1 METTIVKDV
10 LSKIR
15 KRPEF
20 GVFVAFL
27 VIFIGFS
34 FTAERF
40 LTFDS
45 IAGIITV
52 AAELGIVTAGITF
65 LMIAGEFDLS
75 VGSVLGVSGMIFAIT
90 ATAGLP
96 HIVGLLLSLAA
107 AAAIGLLNGILVV
120 RTRVPSFIITL
131 GSQMLWRGVI
141 LAVTGGFPVRY
152 WGDSALLF
160 ALNGRF
166 AGQLRI
172 SAFWFLGVVMV
183 LAFILTRTRY
193 GNWVFATGGGP
204 EAARTLGIRIHRVKV
219 VNFVVSAVLAGLA
232 GCIQFARFHSV
243 DPTRGQGLELEA
255 IAAAVIGGT
264 LMTGGYGSMIGAM
277 LGALLV
283 GMVRSGLVMAGAPSY
298 WYQAFIGIVLIV
310 ASVVNIR
317 LRRWA
322 LR

>member
-1 METTIVKDV
+1 MKTSFLKTFA
-10 LSKIR
+10 SKAR

-20 GVFVAFL
+20 GVFIGFL
-27 VIFIGFS
+27 IVFVGFS
-34 FTAERF
+34 FAAERF
-40 LTFDS
+40 LSFDS

-96 HIVGLLLSLAA
+96 HIVGLLLALGAA
-107 AAAIGLLNGILVV
+107 AVIGLLNGFVVV
-120 RTRVPSFIITL
+120 RTGVPSFIITL
-131 GSQMLWRGVI
+131 GSMMLWRGVI

-152 WGDSALLF
+152 WGDSPLLF

-166 AGQLRI
+166 AEQLRM
-172 SAFWFLGVVMV
+172 SAFWLLAIVVV
-183 LAFILTRTRY
+183 LAFVLTRTRY
-193 GNWVFATGGGP
+193 GNWVFGTGGGP
-204 EAARTLGIRIHRVKV
+204 QAARTLGIRINKVKII
-219 VNFVVSAVLAGLA
+219 NFMISAVLAGLA

-264 LMTGGYGSMIGAM
+264 LMTGGYGSLIGAL

-317 LRRWA
+317 LKRWA

>member
-1 METTIVKDV
+1 MSTTFLKTFAT
-10 LSKIR
+10 KAR

-20 GVFVAFL
+20 GVFVGFL
-27 VIFIGFS
+27 IVFIGFS
-34 FTAERF
+34 FAADRF

-90 ATAGLP
+90 ATAGIP
-96 HIVGLLLSLAA
+96 HIVGLLLALGAA
-107 AAAIGLLNGILVV
+107 AIIGLLNGVVVV
-120 RTRVPSFIITL
+120 RTGVPSFIITL
-131 GSQMLWRGVI
+131 GSMMLWRGVI

-152 WGDSALLF
+152 WGESALLF

-166 AGQLRI
+166 AEQLRM
-172 SAFWFLGVVMV
+172 SAFWFIAVIAV
-183 LAFILTRTRY
+183 LTFVLMRTRY

-204 EAARTLGIRIHRVKV
+204 QAARTLGIRINKVKII
-219 VNFVVSAVLAGLA
+219 NFVISAVLAGLA

-264 LMTGGYGSMIGAM
+264 LMTGGYGSLIGAL

-317 LRRWA
+317 LKRWA

>member
-1 METTIVKDV
+1 MSFLKAFTKK
-10 LSKIR
+10 LSS
-15 KRPEF
+15 RPEF
-20 GVFVAFL
+20 GVFVAFAIL
-27 VIFIGFS
+27 FVGFS
-34 FTAERF
+34 LTATNF
-40 LTFDS
+40 LTFES
-45 IAGIITV
+45 IAGIVTV

-96 HIVGLLLSLAA
+96 HIVGLLLALGAA
-107 AAAIGLLNGILVV
+107 AVIGLINGVMVV
-120 RTRVPSFIITL
+120 HTEVPSFIITL

-141 LAVTGGFPVRY
+141 LAVTRGFPVRY

-166 AGQLRI
+166 AGQLRV
-172 SAFWFLGVVMV
+172 SAFWFLTVVFL
-183 LAFILTRTRY
+183 LAFVLTRTRY

-204 EAARTLGIRIHRVKV
+204 QAAKTLGIPINRVKI
-219 VNFVVSAVLAGLA
+219 VNFILSAILAGLA
-232 GCIQFARFHSV
+232 GCIQFARFRSI

-264 LMTGGYGSMIGAM
+264 LMTGGYGSLIGAL

-283 GMVRSGLVMAGAPSY
+283 GMVRSGLIMAGAPSY

-317 LRRWA
+317 LTRRWTS
-322 LR
+322 R

>member
-1 METTIVKDV
+1 MSTTFLKTFAT
-10 LSKIR
+10 KAR

-20 GVFVAFL
+20 GVFVGFL
-27 VIFIGFS
+27 IVFIGFS
-34 FTAERF
+34 FAADRF

-90 ATAGLP
+90 ATAGIP
-96 HIVGLLLSLAA
+96 HIVGLLLALGAA
-107 AAAIGLLNGILVV
+107 AIIGLLNGVVVV
-120 RTRVPSFIITL
+120 RTGVPSFIITL
-131 GSQMLWRGVI
+131 GSMMLWRGVI

-152 WGDSALLF
+152 WGESALLF

-166 AGQLRI
+166 AEQLRM
-172 SAFWFLGVVMV
+172 SAFWFIAVVAV
-183 LAFILTRTRY
+183 LTFVLTRTRY

-204 EAARTLGIRIHRVKV
+204 QAARTLGIRINKVKII
-219 VNFVVSAVLAGLA
+219 NFVISAVLAGLA

-264 LMTGGYGSMIGAM
+264 LMTGGYGSLIGAL

-317 LRRWA
+317 LKRWA

>member
-1 METTIVKDV
+1 MDTTFLKTFAIKA
-10 LSKIR
+10 R

-20 GVFVAFL
+20 GVLVGFL
-27 VIFIGFS
+27 IVFIGFS
-34 FTAERF
+34 LTAERF

-90 ATAGLP
+90 ATAGIP
-96 HIVGLLLSLAA
+96 HIVGLLLALG
-107 AAAIGLLNGILVV
+107 AAAIVGLLNGVVVV
-120 RTRVPSFIITL
+120 RMGVPSFIVTL
-131 GSQMLWRGVI
+131 GSMMLWRGVI

-152 WGDSALLF
+152 WGESALLF

-166 AGQLRI
+166 AGQLRM
-172 SAFWFLGVVMV
+172 SAFWFIAVVAV
-183 LAFILTRTRY
+183 LTFVLTRTRY

-204 EAARTLGIRIHRVKV
+204 QAARTMGIKINKVKII
-219 VNFVVSAVLAGLA
+219 NFVISAVLAGLA

-255 IAAAVIGGT
+255 IAAAVMGGT

>member
-1 METTIVKDV
+1 MEATNMKDIAIKV
-10 LSKIR
+10 R

-27 VIFIGFS
+27 IIFIGFS
-34 FTAERF
+34 FTAQRF
-40 LTFDS
+40 LSFDS

-75 VGSVLGVSGMIFAIT
+75 VGSVLGMSGMIFAIT

-96 HIVGLLLSLAA
+96 HIVGLLLSLGAA
-107 AAAIGLLNGILVV
+107 AVIGLLNGVVVV
-120 RTRVPSFIITL
+120 RTGVPSFIITL
-131 GSQMLWRGVI
+131 GSMMLWRGVI

-166 AGQLRI
+166 AEQLRM
-172 SAFWFLGVVMV
+172 SSFWFLGVVV
-183 LAFILTRTRY
+183 ILAFILTRTRY

-204 EAARTLGIRIHRVKV
+204 EAARTLGIRINRVKIT
-219 VNFVVSAVLAGLA
+219 NFVVSAILAGLA

-317 LRRWA
+317 LKRWA

>member
-1 METTIVKDV
+1 MHFPSSLV
-10 LSKIR
+10 LRAR

-20 GVFVAFL
+20 GVFVGFL
-27 VIFIGFS
+27 IVFTGFT
-34 FTAERF
+34 FAAERF

-90 ATAGLP
+90 AAAGLP
-96 HIVGLLLSLAA
+96 HIVGLLLALVAA
-107 AAAIGLLNGILVV
+107 AFIGLVNGLLVV
-120 RTRVPSFIITL
+120 RTGVPSFIITL
-131 GSQMLWRGVI
+131 GSMMLWRGVI

-152 WGDSALLF
+152 WGDSGLLF

-166 AGQLRI
+166 AEQLRM
-172 SAFWFLGVVMV
+172 SAFWFLGVVV
-183 LAFILTRTRY
+183 ILAFILTRTRY

-204 EAARTLGIRIHRVKV
+204 QAARTLGIRIDRVKII
-219 VNFVVSAVLAGLA
+219 NFMVSAVLAGLA

-255 IAAAVIGGT
+255 IAAAVIGGA

-310 ASVVNIR
+310 ASVVNIK

-322 LR
+322 LG

>member
-1 METTIVKDV
+1 
-10 LSKIR
+10 
-15 KRPEF
+15 
-20 GVFVAFL
+20 VFT
-27 VIFIGFS
+27 GFT
-34 FTAERF
+34 FAAERF

-90 ATAGLP
+90 AAAGLP
-96 HIVGLLLSLAA
+96 HIVGLLLALVAA
-107 AAAIGLLNGILVV
+107 AFIGLVNGLLVV
-120 RTRVPSFIITL
+120 RTGVPSFIITL
-131 GSQMLWRGVI
+131 GSMMLWRGVI

-152 WGDSALLF
+152 WGDSGLLF

-166 AGQLRI
+166 AEQLRM
-172 SAFWFLGVVMV
+172 SAFWFLGVVV
-183 LAFILTRTRY
+183 ILAFILTRTRY

-204 EAARTLGIRIHRVKV
+204 QAARTLGIRIDRVKII
-219 VNFVVSAVLAGLA
+219 NFMVSAVLAGLA

-255 IAAAVIGGT
+255 IAAAVIGGA

-310 ASVVNIR
+310 ASVVNIK

-322 LR
+322 LG

>member
-34 FTAERF
+34 FAAERF

-107 AAAIGLLNGILVV
+107 AAAIGLLNGVLVV

-152 WGDSALLF
+152 WGDSTLLF

-166 AGQLRI
+166 AGQLRM

-183 LAFILTRTRY
+183 LTFILTRTRY

-264 LMTGGYGSMIGAM
+264 LMTGGYGSMIGAL